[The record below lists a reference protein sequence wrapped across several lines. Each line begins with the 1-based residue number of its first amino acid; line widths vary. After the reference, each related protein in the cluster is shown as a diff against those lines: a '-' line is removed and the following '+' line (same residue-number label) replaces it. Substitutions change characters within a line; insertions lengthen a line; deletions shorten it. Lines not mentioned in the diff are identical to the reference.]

1 MKKIGI
7 AGALIVLSAI
17 SATTV
22 LADRHEHENEAAALA
37 RAKISLQ
44 QAVDTATAAVP
55 GQVLSAEL
63 DERRDQTAYFVEVV
77 DQGRIYEVTIDSQS
91 GKVID
96 KQLDREDDDDHDHG
110 HDEDRD

>member
-7 AGALIVLSAI
+7 AGVLILLSAI
-17 SATTV
+17 TATNV
-22 LADRHEHENEAAALA
+22 LAHRHEHESEAAALA
-37 RAKISLQ
+37 QTKISLQ

-96 KQLDREDDDDHDHG
+96 KKLDREDDDDHG